1 MKKIVT
7 IGGGTTFHIRPHL
20 ALSAPAYGQTARE
33 IQHTVKRYWNSEH
46 NDYSTPL
53 YLTRMAGGDKSLDT
67 NEDIS
72 KLVDSLIADK
82 DVKVIFFTVA
92 MCDFEVS
99 FPYSSGKM
107 GKEGQRLF
115 SEDVHALQLNGAPKV
130 INKIRKTRKDI
141 FLVGCKTTTSATIDE
156 MFEAGLTL
164 LKNASCNLVVVND
177 LHTKMNMIVTPEQA
191 KYCVT
196 TDRNLLIRELVSMSH
211 KRSQLNFTRSEV
223 VPGDL
228 VQWETCYIPTSLK
241 KVVNHCISKGA
252 YRPFMGKTVGH
263 FAFSHGIGER
273 GMPGFDGSFTTSIR
287 KTNFNDLKTVG
298 MVNVKVKDK
307 DTVIAHGAKPSVGGM
322 SQKIIFEKYPELGC
336 IVHFHCQLKPGSSVP
351 VRSQREFECGS
362 HECGKNTADGLKE
375 FREGGESIYAV
386 MLDKHGPNI
395 VFNNKINPDNVI
407 AFIEKHFDLSKQ
419 TSELT

>member
-20 ALSAPAYGQTARE
+20 ALSAPAYGHTARE

-67 NEDIS
+67 NEDVS

-115 SEDVHALQLNGAPKV
+115 SEDMHALQLNGAPKI

-196 TDRNLLIRELVSMSH
+196 TDRNVLIRELVSMTYH
-211 KRSQLNFTRSEV
+211 RSQLTFTKSEV
-223 VPGDL
+223 VEGFTVP
-228 VQWETCYIPTSLK
+228 WSYNEISAKTSVPKSLYE
-241 KVVNHCISKGA
+241 VVNYCIEKGA
-252 YRPFMGKTVGH
+252 YKPFMGKTVGH
-263 FAFSHGIGER
+263 FAAKVSKNEFI
-273 GMPGFDGSFTTSIR
+273 TSIR
-287 KTNFNDLKTVG
+287 KTNFNELDKVG
-298 MVNVKVKDK
+298 MVIVESTGKDSVK
-307 DTVIAHGAKPSVGGM
+307 AFGAKPSVGGM
-322 SQKIIFEKYPELGC
+322 SQRIIFNKFPDLDC
-336 IVHFHCQLKPGSSVP
+336 IVHFHCQLRPISSVP

-362 HECGKNTADGLKE
+362 HECGKNTADGLYE
-375 FREGGESIYAV
+375 FREGGQSIYAV

-395 VFNNKINPDNVI
+395 VFNKDTDPKNVI
-407 AFIEKHFDLSKQ
+407 TFIEKHFDLSKQ